1 MEEIYEAKLAAA
13 RAAINDET
21 VWTAFEKNLK
31 DDGGI
36 TDAALRECSYED
48 LNTAYKKT
56 SWPKLSPR
64 FSAATNK
71 SPWKQ
76 PPRQ

>member
-48 LNTAYKKT
+48 LVKYGFQLGHFFSEMDRAAVFR
-56 SWPKLSPR
+56 PLLLS
-64 FSAATNK
+64 K
-71 SPWKQ
+71 
-76 PPRQ
+76 